1 MTAIRL
7 GTGVLIAAAVLSF
20 GGVES
25 WGNAALE
32 IGAALLFV
40 LWAVLVTLRGRAE
53 IFWNWLL
60 IPVFGL
66 GAIALVQYTVGAFFR
81 RDVGRRCHYYCC
93 LRLCRLR
100 PYFSRHREQGLLS
113 WCWSLRCWRF
123 FPGCIE
129 EGNSW

>member
-7 GTGVLIAAAVLSF
+7 GTCVLVAAAVLSF

-53 IFWNWLL
+53 IFWNW
-60 IPVFGL
+60 VHR
-66 GAIALVQYTVGAFFR
+66 VSSK
-81 RDVGRRCHYYCC
+81 
-93 LRLCRLR
+93 RLR
-100 PYFSRHREQGLLS
+100 RVGLSLS
-113 WCWSLRCWRF
+113 DENRAAAVERVRPIVL
-123 FPGCIE
+123 PGSPVVSDE
-129 EGNSW
+129 RAR